1 MKNYEDHRYAV
12 TEVCAK
18 AGDAIIFSETCTH
31 GTLPWKGRHQRRA
44 LLCERSVQARPCNLQ
59 F

>member
-44 LLCERSVQARPCNLQ
+44 LLCERSVQARPCNL
-59 F
+59 